1 MMKKFVKNLF
11 KRDIVININ
20 EVENNQTYLYE
31 EEFTY
36 ILHLYELYKLTQK
49 IPGHIVEIGVGNGRN
64 SIIFGQLIKKF
75 GDNST
80 KKYHGIDTFDGYVE
94 KDLVKQK
101 YLDKNAWKDIDIN
114 LVNERLKSLGLSD
127 ICQLYKLNAY
137 EIKEKFINQ
146 GGFQFQPDSLLVSL
160 LYVDCNSYGAAKHTI
175 DSLMPYM
182 SKGSVIAIDEK
193 RLGGETKAL
202 KEIANEYNLTL
213 EKDMF
218 PSIYTYIKLNN

>member
-1 MMKKFVKNLF
+1 MKKFIKKQFV
-11 KRDIVININ
+11 RDIVINVN
-20 EVENNQTYLYE
+20 EVENNQTYLHE

-36 ILHLYELYKLTQK
+36 ILHLYELYKMTK
-49 IPGHIVEIGVGNGRN
+49 NTPGHIVEIGVANGRN
-64 SIIFGQLIKKF
+64 SIIFGQLINKF

-94 KDLVKQK
+94 KDLEKQK
-101 YLDKNAWKDIDIN
+101 YLDKNAWKDIDFN
-114 LVNERLKSLGLSD
+114 SVNKRLESLGLGN
-127 ICQLYKLNAY
+127 ICQLYKLDAY

-160 LYVDCNSYGAAKHTI
+160 LYIDCNSYGAAKHSI

-202 KEIANEYNLTL
+202 KEIANDYDLTL
-213 EKDMF
+213 EKNLF